1 MIWNK
6 EHNVDFGTQNVEWKS
21 EHYSQTGKEGPQ
33 KINTV
38 GILYHSKWLNIL
50 PVSWIVEMFMSQY
63 GEFLF
68 VTSN

>member
-1 MIWNK
+1 M
-6 EHNVDFGTQNVEWKS
+6 DFGTQNVEWIT
-21 EHYSQTGKEGPQ
+21 EHYSQPGKEGSQ

-38 GILYHSKWLNIL
+38 GILYHSKRHNIL

-63 GEFLF
+63 GVFLF